1 MEIHTNFTMQA
12 GMTFSFT
19 GDDDVWAFINNR
31 LTMDIG
37 GIHNATAGAFS
48 VDTLSNLV
56 SGKTYPFDFF
66 YAERHQSASTIHIET
81 NLFTPPGIIQI
92 FHITPQNPNSL
103 ANPAGNLDS
112 AFSGTPFNLAAHI
125 FDSTGT
131 PLPQFDSLINW
142 VMTDSLGTIITKL
155 TGDTT
160 TLLPTKAYGI
170 VNLTATFKNPT
181 DPTLPLFTKTIQV
194 YIGPGKPNRINIQNS
209 PAITSLRTD
218 QKLGAVT
225 LDENTP
231 QYNKLYAVLRD
242 SIGNYIDSANSATW
256 RSSDVL
262 SGTVTP
268 VNPIKKWQ
276 GNVIKIKAGVILII
290 ASSPGVTPD
299 TVVVTL
305 LTPHINNFVTIAPA
319 HNPAGPNNPITD
331 QKVINF
337 YKNVL
342 NSAGSSGPITG
353 ALIGIQ
359 STKPLKH
366 RSNLN
371 EYGDAVIYDA
381 VGNIVAKGIHVYSIN
396 NATATPNDT
405 AHASYGIYWD
415 CHNLN
420 HRWVGNGTYLIA
432 ISTTDLNDK
441 TTTTPIKVGFSR

>member
-1 MEIHTNFTMQA
+1 
-12 GMTFSFT
+12 
-19 GDDDVWAFINNR
+19 
-31 LTMDIG
+31 
-37 GIHNATAGAFS
+37 
-48 VDTLSNLV
+48 
-56 SGKTYPFDFF
+56 
-66 YAERHQSASTIHIET
+66 
-81 NLFTPPGIIQI
+81 
-92 FHITPQNPNSL
+92 
-103 ANPAGNLDS
+103 
-112 AFSGTPFNLAAHI
+112 
-125 FDSTGT
+125 
-131 PLPQFDSLINW
+131 
-142 VMTDSLGTIITKL
+142 
-155 TGDTT
+155 
-160 TLLPTKAYGI
+160 
-170 VNLTATFKNPT
+170 
-181 DPTLPLFTKTIQV
+181 
-194 YIGPGKPNRINIQNS
+194 
-209 PAITSLRTD
+209 
-218 QKLGAVT
+218 
-225 LDENTP
+225 
-231 QYNKLYAVLRD
+231 
-242 SIGNYIDSANSATW
+242 
-256 RSSDVL
+256 
-262 SGTVTP
+262 
-268 VNPIKKWQ
+268 
-276 GNVIKIKAGVILII
+276 
-290 ASSPGVTPD
+290 VTPD

-396 NATATPNDT
+396 SATAAPNDT